1 MKVFI
6 SHSGSDEKWAN
17 LLRQHLAQEGI
28 EVWNPGAEIGP
39 GENWALKYGQELEA
53 ADAMIVL
60 LSPDSAKSDWV
71 RHEIEYAL
79 SSPRFRDRL
88 FPVLVKPTEEVPW
101 ILQKQHFIRATKDV
115 DGTVRRVTSA
125 LKKSKAA
132 A

>member
-6 SHSGSDEKWAN
+6 SHSGSDEKWAD
-17 LLRQHLAQEGI
+17 LLRQHLAREGI
-28 EVWNPGAEIGP
+28 EVWNPGSEIGP
-39 GENWALKYGQELEA
+39 GENWALTYGKGLEA

-79 SSPRFRDRL
+79 SSPRFRDRI

-101 ILQKQHFIRATKDV
+101 ILQKQHFIRATKDAA
-115 DGTVRRVTSA
+115 DTVRRVSSA
-125 LKKSKAA
+125 LKKSQAA